1 MKKVLLIVIMCVL
14 MLVGCNKT
22 EVNEN
27 KNIPTGEK
35 GKVIDVFESTATLPK
50 FSVGMRGIYDGGFN
64 NESLKNAK
72 VYDIKA
78 TMNDGYS
85 EETHSYKGFKLKEI
99 FDSLGIKSYSD
110 VKFSSNGGLNVT
122 FSKDEIDDNVFLFF
136 ERDSIYLEKAPIN
149 LLVPNEPA
157 RYSIQNVQTITIL

>member
-1 MKKVLLIVIMCVL
+1 M
-14 MLVGCNKT
+14 
-22 EVNEN
+22 
-27 KNIPTGEK
+27 
-35 GKVIDVFESTATLPK
+35 A
-50 FSVGMRGIYDGGFN
+50 
-64 NESLKNAK
+64 
-72 VYDIKA
+72 
-78 TMNDGYS
+78 
-85 EETHSYKGFKLKEI
+85 FKLKEI
-99 FDSLGIKSYSD
+99 FDSLGIKSYSE

>member
-50 FSVGMRGIYDGGFN
+50 FSVGMLGIYDGGFN
-64 NESLKNAK
+64 NESLK
-72 VYDIKA
+72 
-78 TMNDGYS
+78 
-85 EETHSYKGFKLKEI
+85 KG
-99 FDSLGIKSYSD
+99 
-110 VKFSSNGGLNVT
+110 
-122 FSKDEIDDNVFLFF
+122 
-136 ERDSIYLEKAPIN
+136 
-149 LLVPNEPA
+149 LLPKKTK
-157 RYSIQNVQTITIL
+157 RS